1 VIILRTDI
9 IKNKLH
15 VIEESLE
22 LVKEHL
28 PKDFQEFKALGLV
41 KDGIYKRIEAS
52 IQEIIN
58 ICSII
63 NSDLKL
69 GIPSN
74 RDDIIVALMDANII
88 SKKMTEKIKQL
99 KGFRNFLVHRYGNIN
114 DEVAFEDIKNGI
126 SDFALFREEILKF
139 LKTSTTNRNPSDS
152 TL

>member
-1 VIILRTDI
+1 MIILRTDI
-9 IKNKLH
+9 IKNKLN

-22 LVKEHL
+22 LVKEHF